1 MVRRFCVACLM
12 VVAAAAGAPAAGA
25 DPADLVPYCS
35 GDQTPMD
42 SNCRVAPSQVFTHD
56 HSGAN
61 PETPLG
67 LTPDEVPAV

>member
-1 MVRRFCVACLM
+1 VACLL
-12 VVAAAAGAPAAGA
+12 AAAAIAGAPAAGA

-61 PETPLG
+61 PQTPLG
-67 LTPDEVPAV
+67 TDPGQEPAV